1 MQHVKTELEIL
12 YGVYQQCKQL
22 RDHLDNET
30 YDMVNDNLDQLYK
43 FLVEFN
49 KDIAFDIRVLK
60 ATESVEN
67 D

>member
-1 MQHVKTELEIL
+1 MQETKTELQIL
-12 YGVYQQCKQL
+12 YSVYQQCKQL

-30 YDMVNDNLDQLYK
+30 YNVVNDNLDQLYK

-49 KDIAFDIRVLK
+49 KDLAFDIRVLK
-60 ATESVEN
+60 ATEGIDN